1 MESTFNIL
9 DQYMKMRESNSS
21 RELAD
26 MAMMRELMERIE
38 QLEAKNAA
46 LEEEKRVLKEQIAAM
61 QSAQPVT
68 KNFNILH
75 DYVATQYVQGSGGSD
90 K

>member
-1 MESTFNIL
+1 
-9 DQYMKMRESNSS
+9 MKMRESNSS

-26 MAMMRELMERIE
+26 MAMMRELKERIE

-46 LEEEKRVLKEQIAAM
+46 LEEEKRVLKEQIVAM

-75 DYVATQYVQGSGGSD
+75 DYVATQYVQGYGRSD